1 MKCLIVSISITLL
14 IPSTIQQ
21 LRARFR
27 PEIYDPDDGNYDPNY
42 VPQFWEILPQYVA
55 APFACATKSCY
66 HGIHMAPIFVQVAGE
81 AQWAQIYEG
90 FLGIPYAKPPLGE
103 QRFRPPVEWDSDETV
118 LAMVERPP
126 CNQVDIRAKLYKDR
140 IIGSEDCLYLNVFR
154 PSLPYFE
161 PKTPYLDVIV

>member
-1 MKCLIVSISITLL
+1 
-14 IPSTIQQ
+14 
-21 LRARFR
+21 
-27 PEIYDPDDGNYDPNY
+27 
-42 VPQFWEILPQYVA
+42 
-55 APFACATKSCY
+55 
-66 HGIHMAPIFVQVAGE
+66 MAPIFVQVAGE
-81 AQWAQIYEG
+81 NDTYRGTRAQIYEC

-103 QRFRPPVEWDSDETV
+103 QRFRPIVEWDSDETV

-140 IIGSEDCLYLNVFR
+140 IIGSEDCLYLNVYR